1 MSNKS
6 TIKCPNCKTEFD
18 ATDAFR
24 AELEKELNAKAKDWQ
39 AKKEEEFKKEKD
51 QALKDQKQSIEE
63 TLRKNISSDYE
74 TRLKALTEANSAS
87 EAKLKESREKE
98 LQFLK
103 KEQALKEKEAE
114 LEIALQKKLNEESA
128 LIAERIQKMEAEKNQ
143 MRMREFEK
151 QIEDQKKLIAEMQRK
166 AEQGS
171 MQTQGEVAELVLEEL
186 LRTAFPFDL
195 IEEVAKGV
203 KGADCIQ
210 HVRNNL
216 AQPCGKIIYESKRTK
231 AFTHE
236 WIDKLKVDM
245 RATQAD
251 IAVIVT
257 EVLPKDM
264 DHFGMKEG
272 VWICKFNDI
281 KPLAFLLRDGLIRI
295 HSALASQE
303 NKGDKMQL
311 LYNYLTGN
319 EFKQQIEAI
328 VEGFVS
334 LKDGITREKI
344 QMEKIWKEREKQLE
358 KVLLNTTHFYGSVK
372 GIAGNSIGDI
382 KLLE

>member
-24 AELEKELNAKAKDWQ
+24 AELEKELNFKAKEWQ
-39 AKKEEEFKKEKD
+39 AKKEDEYRKEKE
-51 QALKDQKQSIEE
+51 QALKDQKQTLEE
-63 TLRKNISSDYE
+63 SLRKNISSDYE
-74 TRLKALTEANSAS
+74 TRLRALTEANSTS
-87 EAKLKESREKE
+87 EAKLKEAREKE
-98 LQFLK
+98 LVFLK

-128 LIAERIQKMEAEKNQ
+128 LITERVQKLEQEKVQ
-143 MRMREFEK
+143 MRMKEFEK

-166 AEQGS
+166 ADQGS
-171 MQTQGEVAELVLEEL
+171 MQTQGEVAELALEEL

-216 AQPCGKIIYESKRTK
+216 AQLCGKIIYESKRTK
-231 AFTHE
+231 AFTNE
-236 WIDKLKVDM
+236 WIDKLKADM

-257 EVLPKDM
+257 ETLPKDM
-264 DHFGMKEG
+264 DNFGMKDG
-272 VWICKFNDI
+272 VWICKFSDI
-281 KPLAFLLRDGLIRI
+281 KALAFLLRDSLIRV
-295 HSALASQE
+295 HGAVASQD

-372 GIAGNSIGDI
+372 GIAGNAVGDI